1 MQNSMP
7 RDLKVLV
14 RKKIK
19 NISCVISSAEFSKR
33 LIATAMKS
41 TSKKESYSLKNE
53 KRSHFIKLSL
63 YAILEIYSI
72 QHVKDDESSS
82 CKAWPK
88 NMLKNVSSQ
97 MNIAIIS
104 MRKMSIPQM
113 NGYIQGSRATTS
125 LGSTGLPFVSGF
137 GSLISGQKLVFKC
150 LFALFA
156 LPRLAGMPQAD
167 QVKGLASVVGDKLCS
182 HFSWLSFQVWYEVIC
197 GLTQ

>member
-14 RKKIK
+14 RKKIR

-72 QHVKDDESSS
+72 
-82 CKAWPK
+82 
-88 NMLKNVSSQ
+88 
-97 MNIAIIS
+97 
-104 MRKMSIPQM
+104 
-113 NGYIQGSRATTS
+113 
-125 LGSTGLPFVSGF
+125 
-137 GSLISGQKLVFKC
+137 
-150 LFALFA
+150 
-156 LPRLAGMPQAD
+156 
-167 QVKGLASVVGDKLCS
+167 
-182 HFSWLSFQVWYEVIC
+182 
-197 GLTQ
+197 